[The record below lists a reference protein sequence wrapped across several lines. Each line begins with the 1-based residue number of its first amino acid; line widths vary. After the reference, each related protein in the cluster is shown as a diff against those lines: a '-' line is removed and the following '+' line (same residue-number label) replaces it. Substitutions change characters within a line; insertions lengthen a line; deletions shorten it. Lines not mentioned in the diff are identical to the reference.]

1 MRDPRIAAKGWSTNE
16 KDRRSLKG
24 NNWHYDW
31 SKRWRDRAEFDPEL
45 RRVEDSDYNEHYV
58 DMGAPIEAEL
68 DYGQRSDE
76 IGGYRPGGTERLP
89 MPTGSEKLRGAL
101 VAAAI
106 GDAFA
111 GRRGGMTKYPWHSG
125 GAIGVEEKLIDYLPS
140 DSTSWWTWV
149 TQLMGFAA
157 EGMVRALG
165 GRRTGH
171 SVDPVST
178 VQHGYQRWLHE
189 IRSDSGNLVGAEWR
203 IYGGPYAKDAGDFD
217 GPDGMAADESVFSMD
232 MRPDPAIVEAL
243 LGFASTGVRS
253 TMENP
258 HSTAR
263 GADVLVRAAV
273 AAAWSEDLSETFD
286 LGVAIAALT
295 HPHPDDC
302 LAAGTLAVIVHQ
314 QIRDEPFMDCLY
326 VAWKQLVRRPGNEK
340 TRKMI
345 DTTVD
350 LVREQW
356 TPTQADNLSRYFPDG
371 GADGAEALG
380 IALYCAMVSDYLREA
395 LILALNYATHAN
407 EVAAVAGML
416 IGAEYGIQVIPK
428 VFRDPVSGI
437 DALDALGQELAIELR
452 DVLNQGE
459 WQRRYPP
466 T

>member
-1 MRDPRIAAKGWSTNE
+1 MRDPKIAPKGWSTNE
-16 KDRRSLKG
+16 RDRRSLKG
-24 NNWHYDW
+24 HNWHHDW

-45 RRVEDSDYNEHYV
+45 RRVEDSDYNEHHI

-68 DYGQRSDE
+68 DFGRRSDE
-76 IGGYRPGGTERLP
+76 IGGYRPGGTVRLP
-89 MPTGSEKLRGAL
+89 MPTGAEKLRGAL

-111 GRRGGMTKYPWHSG
+111 QCRGGLTKYPWHSG
-125 GAIGVEEKLIDYLPS
+125 GAIGVQERLVDYLPT
-140 DSTSWWTWV
+140 DSMWWTWV
-149 TQLMGFAA
+149 TQLMGYAA
-157 EGMVRALG
+157 EGMIRALG

-171 SVDPVST
+171 PVDPVST
-178 VQHGYQRWLHE
+178 VQHGYQRWLHYMH
-189 IRSDSGNLVGAEWR
+189 RGSGKVGDRWR
-203 IYGGPYAKDAGDFD
+203 IYGGPYGKDAGDFD
-217 GPDGMAADESVFSMD
+217 GPDGMVAGESLFRID
-232 MRPDPAIVEAL
+232 ARPDPAVVGAL

-253 TMENP
+253 TMEDP

-263 GADVLVRAAV
+263 GADVLVRAAL
-273 AAAWSEDLSETFD
+273 AAVWSEDLSETFD

-302 LAAGTLAVIVHQ
+302 LAAGTLAVILHQ
-314 QIRDEPFMDCLY
+314 QIRDKPFMDCLF
-326 VAWKQLVRRPGNEK
+326 VAWKQAARYPGSEK
-340 TRKMI
+340 TRKEI
-345 DTTVD
+345 DTAVA
-350 LVREQW
+350 LVQDDW
-356 TPTQADNLSRYFPDG
+356 TPTQANNLRLYFPEG

-416 IGAEYGIQVIPK
+416 IGAEYGIQAIPK
-428 VFRDPVSGI
+428 VLRDPIKDIHV
-437 DALDALGQELAIELR
+437 LDTLGQELATELR